1 MAEKPAAETRSLYQ
15 VVQDGIDAARSK
27 IEDVRGTLKDFD
39 AKQQAS
45 SAMESASTYLAATID
60 RAQEALGDLSRTTQT
75 WKENATEVPVRALS
89 GAFARV
95 NEALTELRDLAK
107 TYDEKYKLS
116 STVSAAIADPQHQ
129 ASVALAAAASCA
141 ANASAAATA
150 QLQGVSDG
158 LKVRIMNAAELGLQ
172 KALPAAVA
180 ADERLSLTAKVTVA
194 HDVVTQRVKE
204 FNETYAVADR
214 LKEVDERFSLT
225 QYCTSA
231 LGAAQGLDQRVTGG
245 KLEPAVLSAYDMG
258 LQMVGYVI
266 AKYEEA
272 KKKEDETKVDTAK
285 EVPKKE
291 APREKEAKQAP
302 EVAAPETATA

>member
-1 MAEKPAAETRSLYQ
+1 M
-15 VVQDGIDAARSK
+15 
-27 IEDVRGTLKDFD
+27 RGPTLSCQGSQGGQTEL
-39 AKQQAS
+39 AGRQA
-45 SAMESASTYLAATID
+45 
-60 RAQEALGDLSRTTQT
+60 EALRRGVDADAEGGQLRHGIGEMGVCWGWPADEEQ
-75 WKENATEVPVRALS
+75 WERVCHVHQH
-89 GAFARV
+89 FA
-95 NEALTELRDLAK
+95 
-107 TYDEKYKLS
+107 
-116 STVSAAIADPQHQ
+116 
-129 ASVALAAAASCA
+129 VALLLRLLAI
-141 ANASAAATA
+141 TPIPFP
-150 QLQGVSDG
+150 VD
-158 LKVRIMNAAELGLQ
+158 
-172 KALPAAVA
+172 PA
-180 ADERLSLTAKVTVA
+180 
-194 HDVVTQRVKE
+194 E